1 MGGRFPVRFP
11 EKLVE
16 YLFAGGTLS
25 EIPEYVATH
34 FAWHRSAVTERSQC
48 SEGTS
53 HWPFTSN
60 GKKPVRFLMSMGG
73 GLG

>member
-1 MGGRFPVRFP
+1 MRFP
-11 EKLVE
+11 EKLAE

-34 FAWHRSAVTERSQC
+34 FACTALPLQRDRNAQKAPAIGRLPQMA
-48 SEGTS
+48 
-53 HWPFTSN
+53 
-60 GKKPVRFLMSMGG
+60 KKPVRFLMSIGG